1 MLGQNDQQGVFELK
15 SDDDGKDRAKNRLE
29 DRLVDRI
36 DSDIDNQMPYRADQM
51 NRRYGGYQHDERNQ
65 GQNDRLFKTLVE
77 CQAPEQL
84 DEAGPVPALPGTF
97 HGEVFHSH
105 FPIYELRYSSHVG
118 LVFLL
123 VMENVLMQDTLRIMG
138 AHRPFEPPPLPSR
151 EKEQRRRPTP
161 DEEEPPIDPDKEGL
175 AELLA
180 PRMRTCVRNESVCG
194 KAPRLLGNLFRLLRL
209 SYGV

>member
-1 MLGQNDQQGVFELK
+1 MLGQNDQQGVFELE

-36 DSDIDNQMPYRADQM
+36 DSDIDDQMPYRADQM
-51 NRRYGGYQHDERNQ
+51 NRRYGSDQHDERNQ

-97 HGEVFHSH
+97 HGEVFHSR

-138 AHRPFEPPPLPSR
+138 AHRPCEAPQPPFG
-151 EKEQRRRPTP
+151 EKEHRPHPAPAP
-161 DEEEPPIDPDKEGL
+161 DEEESPIDPDKEAL
-175 AELLA
+175 AELLDPPDA
-180 PRMRTCVRNESVCG
+180 DLH
-194 KAPRLLGNLFRLLRL
+194 A
-209 SYGV
+209 